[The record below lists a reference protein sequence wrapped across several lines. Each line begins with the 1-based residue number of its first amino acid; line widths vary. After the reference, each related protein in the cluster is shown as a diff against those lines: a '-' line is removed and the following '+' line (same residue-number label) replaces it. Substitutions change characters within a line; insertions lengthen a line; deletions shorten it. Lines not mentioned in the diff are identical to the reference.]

1 MTQGKRKIRLAIS
14 CDGEIVPRRHFGD
27 CPQFRI
33 YKLSEE
39 GEARLIE
46 VRNNTSPKE
55 KRHADPK
62 KLKGVIGL
70 LPDCDVVVSGLE
82 SPNFLRIRDTK
93 PLQPVVTERE
103 TVEETLGAIQRAFND
118 LYGLIEA
125 RRRGERPSVIPTV
138 S

>member
-1 MTQGKRKIRLAIS
+1 MARGKRTIRLAIS

-33 YKLSEE
+33 YEISED
-39 GEARLIE
+39 GEPRLIE
-46 VRNNTSPKE
+46 IRANTSPE
-55 KRHADPK
+55 EERHADPK
-62 KLKGVIGL
+62 KMKGVIAL
-70 LPDCDVVVSGLE
+70 LPGCELVVSGLE

-93 PLQPVVTERE
+93 PLQPVVTERG
-103 TVEETLGAIQRAFND
+103 TVEETLEAIHRAFDD

-125 RRRGERPSVIPTV
+125 RRRGERPAVIPTV

>member
-1 MTQGKRKIRLAIS
+1 MTQGKRKIRVAIS
-14 CDGEIVPRRHFGD
+14 CDGGSVPRKHFGD
-27 CPQFRI
+27 CPEFRI
-33 YKLSEE
+33 YELSESS
-39 GEARLIE
+39 EARLLE
-46 VRNNTSPKE
+46 VKDNTSPE
-55 KRHADPK
+55 EERHADPK
-62 KLKGVIGL
+62 KMKGVIAL
-70 LPDCDVVVSGLE
+70 LPACELVVSGLE